1 MRDQE
6 RPTRRE
12 FLEVTTVLAGGV
24 AGGLLV
30 PPSVAGGS
38 ALFRETAR
46 GSLASSSWSAGEV
59 HHLLP
64 TVSHDRILLK
74 ASFRRPLVEPPS
86 LRVNS
91 RLASGRRRD
100 TKGEFWE
107 FDVAGLEP
115 DRTYELQILDRRRR
129 SLCDPW
135 PLTTFPAPTERPQQ
149 FRLLVYTC
157 AGGHDM
163 GRDPETGQLLW
174 VPVPLRRKLLQ
185 AGLSWRPNAAIAI
198 GDHVYW
204 DLRAG
209 RGATWLGRSAG
220 AISQV
225 GEFAR
230 DVPVLGTRN
239 EAILHLAVRPQI
251 ADLYGTLFR
260 STPCFFVQD
269 DHDYFENDHATDEIV
284 TFPPDPFMLRLA
296 RATQRMYYPEYLP
309 DSNRPSGLPSAG
321 EEDRAPGVSESFGTV
336 RFGRLVEILTY
347 DCRRY
352 LTLAGPTATFVPET
366 VESWLRAR
374 MAAQETEHVVNLP
387 STPPGWTAG
396 KWAEWYPDVL
406 GPGGKLTTEQRKQ
419 YWQAGWAAQHDRLL
433 GAACAMRG
441 IPLFLSGDLH
451 ALGVCGIHRTDQVDW
466 RANPVVSV
474 LTGPI
479 STGPWAW
486 PSTYRGTPPL
496 VPNRLEVEER
506 LAPVERN
513 GFSIVD
519 FTPGRILIRFFSW
532 KLGEPEAALD
542 AMTPFQSFE
551 VERRE

>member
-1 MRDQE
+1 
-6 RPTRRE
+6 
-12 FLEVTTVLAGGV
+12 
-24 AGGLLV
+24 
-30 PPSVAGGS
+30 
-38 ALFRETAR
+38 
-46 GSLASSSWSAGEV
+46 
-59 HHLLP
+59 
-64 TVSHDRILLK
+64 
-74 ASFRRPLVEPPS
+74 
-86 LRVNS
+86 
-91 RLASGRRRD
+91 
-100 TKGEFWE
+100 
-107 FDVAGLEP
+107 
-115 DRTYELQILDRRRR
+115 
-129 SLCDPW
+129 
-135 PLTTFPAPTERPQQ
+135 
-149 FRLLVYTC
+149 
-157 AGGHDM
+157 M